1 MPSNYGD
8 LILNKEDFCYLRPI
22 LNKVKEEFQILT
34 YEEITKLDDN
44 QKDKYYN
51 DMDEYYQFDETKMK
65 IYDDMYYEDMKTS
78 AIEDCE
84 VYSSNEE
91 FEDDY

>member
-1 MPSNYGD
+1 
-8 LILNKEDFCYLRPI
+8 
-22 LNKVKEEFQILT
+22 
-34 YEEITKLDDN
+34 
-44 QKDKYYN
+44 
-51 DMDEYYQFDETKMK
+51 MDEYYQFDETKMK